1 LLFIHTVQSSGLCP
15 KGELTVNTGT
25 YRSKK
30 TFHAVTE
37 DGARRLR
44 VAFNPAVHKTYHP
57 DRMFHPIWES
67 SNFLD
72 MFLPASATYG
82 EFSTFS
88 SGPQAL
94 LDAVQEFEQIGK
106 RGFYSPKLPVDQ
118 AHRVIYGDWD
128 DHGSIVMVPVNCGVS
143 KLEDIGV
150 NLVMNSEADKL
161 KIRKYFRRIRAHHE
175 WAVGGTV
182 SPGYA
187 TKLGEVIRGHVGGQ
201 TFDILHE

>member
-1 LLFIHTVQSSGLCP
+1 
-15 KGELTVNTGT
+15 
-25 YRSKK
+25 
-30 TFHAVTE
+30 
-37 DGARRLR
+37 
-44 VAFNPAVHKTYHP
+44 VAFNPAVHCKFNP
-57 DRMFHPIWES
+57 DNTFHPAWET
-67 SNFLD
+67 SNFFD
-72 MFLPASATYG
+72 IFLPDGATYG
-82 EFSTFS
+82 EMSILTES
-88 SGPQAL
+88 ANTL
-94 LDAVQEFEQIGK
+94 LDGVQEFEQIGK
-106 RGFYSPKLPVDQ
+106 RGFYSTKLPIDQ